1 MSVKEGQE
9 SISRKLVLALV
20 VVHSNVVLIPLSGC
34 GYSDIREFQV
44 RDAVETSANGVT
56 RIRRTPKAIDIAAI
70 GGARRSDVNA
80 PSNLSAGLL
89 SQIPM
94 GTSRRE
100 NLRDLC
106 S

>member
-44 RDAVETSANGVT
+44 RDAVETSANVV
-56 RIRRTPKAIDIAAI
+56 RRNAHRTSWWIDTTVPEAIDIGAI

-80 PSNLSAGLL
+80 SGNLSAGLIAQNPKRA
-89 SQIPM
+89 S
-94 GTSRRE
+94 
-100 NLRDLC
+100 
-106 S
+106 